1 MENIKELDKTFVGI
15 GQVKG
20 FKFSQISKTDCG
32 FLYEVDTVDTI
43 YYEVF
48 KRRINRRF
56 ARISY
61 PTNKA
66 FGIWAWTTPDKNKAY
81 QLLDNLCT
89 DIQDK
94 N

>member
-1 MENIKELDKTFVGI
+1 MAEIKDLDMTFMGR

-20 FKFSQISKTDCG
+20 YKFTQISTTDYG
-32 FLYEVDTVDTI
+32 FLYEVNTGDTK

-48 KRRINRRF
+48 KKVINHRF

-66 FGIWAWTTPDKNKAY
+66 FGVWAWTTPDINRAF
-81 QLLDNLCT
+81 QILNNFSE
-89 DIQDK
+89 Q
-94 N
+94 

>member
-1 MENIKELDKTFVGI
+1 MAHIMELDTSFIGR

-20 FKFSQISKTDCG
+20 FKFTQISLTYHG
-32 FLYEVDTVDTI
+32 FLYEVNTGDRI

-48 KRRINRRF
+48 KKCVNRRF

-66 FGIWAWTTPDKNKAY
+66 FGIWAWTTPDRNRAF
-81 QLLDNLCT
+81 QILNNLDRSN
-89 DIQDK
+89 
-94 N
+94 